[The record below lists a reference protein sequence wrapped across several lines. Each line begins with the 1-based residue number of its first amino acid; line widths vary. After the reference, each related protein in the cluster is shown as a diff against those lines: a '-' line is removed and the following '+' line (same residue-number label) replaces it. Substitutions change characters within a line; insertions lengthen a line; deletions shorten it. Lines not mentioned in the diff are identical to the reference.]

1 MRTVGQRDVKVHCE
15 RFSDLARIDAR
26 ILQCRCCRLKVQISS
41 LVLRV
46 YDRDYELERTKRLV
60 IIHI

>member
-1 MRTVGQRDVKVHCE
+1 MRTVAQRDVKVHCE
-15 RFSDLARIDAR
+15 RFSDLARIDVR